1 MYRVVVM
8 FVITNPTVNIF
19 YMLSLHSSFIFLRM
33 SKFFCLFGLI
43 YLLQVSGLAVKAN
56 AATDKT
62 PIAIKKPDNSLFDS
76 MKKNPWSNIKGFR
89 SAKFGMEEK
98 SVYRAIA
105 KDFKLAK
112 SKVVKEENDIEQT
125 SSLTISVPDLFS
137 TGGTAKIGYVLGYK
151 SKELIAVNVL
161 WGVGAAEKVNG
172 KSVLNTANLLRDHF
186 LKKKYLKDKL
196 VANGKISNNQ
206 TVVFRGQDQKKR
218 MVVVLLT
225 TGTVPKGG
233 NTVESLNK
241 VSLLLSY
248 IKDAG
253 NPDVRKISIKEDE
266 F

>member
-1 MYRVVVM
+1 MYLDLAI

-62 PIAIKKPDNSLFDS
+62 TIAIEKPDNSLFDLI
-76 MKKNPWSNIKGFR
+76 KKNPWSNIKGFR
-89 SAKFGMEEK
+89 SAKFGMDEK

-105 KDFKLAK
+105 KDFNLAK
-112 SKVVKEENDIEQT
+112 SKVVIVKDGITQT
-125 SSLTISVPDLFS
+125 SSLTISVPNLFS

-151 SKELIAVNVL
+151 SKGLITVNVL
-161 WGVGAAEKVNG
+161 WGVGAAEKING
-172 KSVLNTANLLRDHF
+172 QSVINTANLLRGHF
-186 LKKKYLKDKL
+186 LKKRYLKNKL
-196 VANGKISNNQ
+196 AVNGKISNNQ
-206 TVVFRGQDQKKR
+206 TIIFRGQDQKKR

-225 TGTVPKGG
+225 TGTMPKGG

-248 IKDAG
+248 VKDAE